1 MESRSSSIIEMQAI
15 LVELIEQFEFT
26 IPDDKPTIISFPA
39 GLTVPLVKEDMKAG
53 PQMPLMVS
61 LVQ

>member
-1 MESRSSSIIEMQAI
+1 MQVI
-15 LVELIEQFEFT
+15 LVELIEQFEFK
-26 IPDDKPTIISFPA
+26 IPDDNPTIISFPA
-39 GLTVPLVKEDMKAG
+39 GLTVPLVKEDMQAG

>member
-1 MESRSSSIIEMQAI
+1 MQVI
-15 LVELIEQFEFT
+15 LVELIEQFEFK
-26 IPDDKPTIISFPA
+26 IPDDNPTIISFPA
-39 GLTVPLVKEDMKAG
+39 GLTMPLVKEDMKAG